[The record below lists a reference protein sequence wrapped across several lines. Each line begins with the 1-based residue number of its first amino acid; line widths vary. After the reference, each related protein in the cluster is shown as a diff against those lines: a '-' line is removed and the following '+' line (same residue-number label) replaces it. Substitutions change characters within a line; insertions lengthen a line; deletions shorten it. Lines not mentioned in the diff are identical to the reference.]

1 MDGKYNK
8 DDIRMA
14 CWNKKCFVYYK
25 PVEQGKN
32 KMVKLEMDLQGNIRT
47 GTHLYKQDSKEILNK
62 IDEMYLYIYEKYL
75 T

>member
-32 KMVKLEMDLQGNIRT
+32 KMVKLEMDLQGNVVT
-47 GTHLYKQDSKEILNK
+47 GKELYKQNSKEIKKK
-62 IDEMYLYIYEKYL
+62 IEELYEYIYKNYV